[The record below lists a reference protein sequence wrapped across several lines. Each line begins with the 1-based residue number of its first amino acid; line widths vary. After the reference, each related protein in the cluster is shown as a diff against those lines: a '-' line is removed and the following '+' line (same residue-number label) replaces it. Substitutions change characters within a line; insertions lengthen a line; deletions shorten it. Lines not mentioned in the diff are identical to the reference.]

1 MRTDSFR
8 LGRWLIEPQL
18 NTLTLEGAVKRV
30 EPKAMEVLVYLAE
43 HAGEVIPRETIIRAI
58 WCDRFVTDEVL
69 TNAIFELRKAL
80 GDDARN
86 SRFIQTIPKRGYR
99 LVASVSFG
107 VSIETG
113 NQAVSEAAEVLQSNP
128 ATACKAHR
136 RGKPIAALAAVLLL
150 ALAGL
155 MINRWQRRSDA
166 VPNARLLTRPL
177 NLEARAAYLEGRR
190 FWSRRTEAGLR
201 QGLAHF
207 ERAVRIDPEYS
218 TAYAGL
224 ADAYRMLESLNAM
237 TPNEA
242 GPKAR
247 AAALKAVRLDARSAE
262 ARASFAFV
270 KFAYDWD
277 WEGAER
283 EFKTALILDPNYAP
297 AHLWYSQLLLAAG
310 RTDEA
315 QAANSRALML
325 EPYSLATQ
333 LNTGELL
340 LALHRYDDALIA
352 FQHVLEIDPNFAPAL
367 KAKGHIY
374 DKQGRYEE
382 AAVAYEKA
390 RIILG
395 LPPVARFYRDF
406 TRWSKEKNARFLVHK
421 LSAILKQRYVRPSLI
436 ARLHANFGEKE
447 QAFVWLE
454 RAYRER
460 DNYLLFINA
469 DDNWTDVRD
478 DPRFAALAARITPS
492 L

>member
-1 MRTDSFR
+1 MRTDRFR
-8 LGRWLIEPQL
+8 LDRWLIEPQL
-18 NTLTLEGAVKRV
+18 NTLSLEGTVNRV
-30 EPKAMEVLVYLAE
+30 EPKVMEVLVYLAE
-43 HAGEVIPRETIIRAI
+43 HAGEVMPRETIIRAI
-58 WCDRFVTDEVL
+58 WSDRFVTDEVL

-99 LVASVSFG
+99 LVATVSFD
-107 VSIETG
+107 
-113 NQAVSEAAEVLQSNP
+113 AAAEVSHHHP
-128 ATACKAHR
+128 KALDHW
-136 RGKPIAALAAVLLL
+136 KPIASLTVVLLL
-150 ALAGL
+150 VLAGL
-155 MINRWQRRSDA
+155 TLNRWWNSSDG
-166 VPNARLLTRPL
+166 VSNARHLPRTP

-190 FWSRRTEAGLR
+190 FWNRRTEAGVK

-207 ERAVRIDPEYS
+207 ERASQLDPKY
-218 TAYAGL
+218 AAAHAGL
-224 ADAYRMLESLNAM
+224 ADAYRMLESLNAL

-247 AAALKAVRLDARSAE
+247 AAALRAVQLDDQSAE
-262 ARASFAFV
+262 ARASLAFV

-277 WEGAER
+277 WEGAEQ
-283 EFKTALILDPNYAP
+283 EFKTALMLDPNYAP

-310 RTDEA
+310 RTGEA
-315 QAANSRALML
+315 LAANSRAATL
-325 EPYSLATQ
+325 EPDSLATQ
-333 LNTGELL
+333 QNTGELL
-340 LALHRYDDALIA
+340 LALHQYDDALVAI
-352 FQHVLEIDPNFAPAL
+352 QRVLEIDPNFAPAL
-367 KAKGHIY
+367 KASGHIHE
-374 DKQGRYEE
+374 KLGRYEE
-382 AAVAYEKA
+382 AAVAYERA

-421 LSAILKQRYVRPSLI
+421 LSVILKQRYVRPSLI
-436 ARLHANFGEKE
+436 ARLHASFGEKE

-478 DPRFAALAARITPS
+478 DPRFTALAARITPS